1 MAAELLYW
9 EHARE
14 RGRAASERE
23 KIGKRERGKGGRGS
37 YPLEELRRRHTSL
50 REIDGK
56 HGDTHQCAWL
66 EEEDKMEI
74 LQKYP

>member
-1 MAAELLYW
+1 VG
-9 EHARE
+9 E
-14 RGRAASERE
+14 RGRAGERE
-23 KIGKRERGKGGRGS
+23 EEDREEREREGRQGGS
-37 YPLEELRRRHTSL
+37 YPLEELRRRHASL
-50 REIDGK
+50 RKIDGK